1 MDEAD
6 LLGDRI
12 AIMSEGRLRCAGS
25 SLFLKRHY
33 GVGYQLT
40 IIKKGGKSGGT
51 SMGGDGE
58 GIDHTLEEIVK
69 GAVPSAATLSNVG
82 TESSFQLPI
91 GASSEF
97 VGMFE
102 QLDQQKESGASEC
115 FFQNLFVCPISLG
128 SNNNMHVC
136 SAITNTS

>member
-40 IIKKGGKSGGT
+40 IIKKDGQSGGKPLE
-51 SMGGDGE
+51 GDGE
-58 GIDHTLEEIVK
+58 GIDRTLENIVK
-69 GAVPSAATLSNVG
+69 GAVPNAATLSNVG

-91 GASSEF
+91 GSSSEF

-102 QLDQQKESGASEC
+102 QLDQQKEFDASES
-115 FFQNLFVCPISLG
+115 FQSLFADSIFVWF
-128 SNNNMHVC
+128 
-136 SAITNTS
+136 